1 MCRTFRSTHLKP
13 GGFAEY
19 FVASALHVERDTLIL
34 PDEVSFEIG
43 TLIEPLAC
51 VIRAVKKAG
60 VKPEDSVTVIGAGVM
75 GLMFIRPYPVMKTG

>member
-1 MCRTFRSTHLKP
+1 MSIISQNCRRGNFTMCRPFRSTHLKP

-19 FVASALHVERDTLIL
+19 FVASALHVELDTLIL

-51 VIRAVKKAG
+51 LTSSHG
-60 VKPEDSVTVIGAGVM
+60 
-75 GLMFIRPYPVMKTG
+75 